1 MGSGTTCV
9 VAKRLKREWIGI
21 EKENNFFNITNRRVN
36 QISEDLAQNSPLF
49 ASLLQCEHLH
59 VS

>member
-21 EKENNFFNITNRRVN
+21 EKENKYFNIANRRVN
-36 QISEDLAQNSPLF
+36 QISED
-49 ASLLQCEHLH
+49 
-59 VS
+59 